1 MSLINYKF
9 SPTKDNGRFCKSKKC
24 RFCKKQYINKLNF
37 HNHEQNCDNYY
48 KEDDF
53 ITDDI
58 FYEKKTKSQK
68 KSPKRS
74 PRIICD
80 DEDNEIIKDNQII
93 EDKIIKDNQIIEDKI
108 IKDNQ
113 IIEEG
118 EIIVFNNI
126 EDKNVKNSE
135 NINKLQNNNKLILKR
150 KRTTT
155 IFINK
160 HKHSNGLEVDP
171 NFSKINGDKYFKY
184 NDKNI
189 ISFDNKR
196 IIIDTQNTDKL
207 TVIF

>member
-24 RFCKKQYINKLNF
+24 RFCKKQYINKLSF

-80 DEDNEIIKDNQII
+80 DEDNEII
-93 EDKIIKDNQIIEDKI
+93 EDNQIIEDKI